1 MTLNSSCY
9 TQDMQPEQESNY
21 WQTAPEPQS
30 EVPAQTAPGSEITEQ
45 PATGAK
51 LPDQP
56 LTWQAS
62 EFVHHEKGG
71 MWFLVLAAVAA
82 VLLVIDIF
90 LIRSWTFGVLIVV
103 MTLAMMVVA
112 RRPPR
117 QVNYA
122 LSSHGLAIDEK
133 HFSFHDFR
141 AFGVVPEGAFYS
153 IRLVPNKRFMP
164 MVSVYFPTEQGEE
177 IVDIFGSVL
186 PMEHI
191 ERDPIDKFVE
201 KIRF

>member
-1 MTLNSSCY
+1 
-9 TQDMQPEQESNY
+9 MQPESDSNY
-21 WQTAPEPQS
+21 WQPSPEPQPEATLQDTS
-30 EVPAQTAPGSEITEQ
+30 APQQPEPAPSGTT
-45 PATGAK
+45 

-71 MWFLVLAAVAA
+71 LWFVGLALVAA
-82 VLLVIDIF
+82 VLLVIDVF
-90 LIRSWTFGVLIVV
+90 LIQSWTFGVLIVV
-103 MTLAMMVVA
+103 MAAAMMIVA
-112 RRPPR
+112 SRPPK
-117 QVNYA
+117 QVNYS
-122 LSSHGLAIDEK
+122 LSAQGLIIDEK
-133 HFSFHDFR
+133 SFSFHDFR

-164 MVSVYFPTEQGEE
+164 MVSVYFPTEQGEQ
-177 IVDIFGSVL
+177 IVDIFGAVL
-186 PMEHI
+186 PMQHI

>member
-1 MTLNSSCY
+1 
-9 TQDMQPEQESNY
+9 MQPESDPNY
-21 WQTAPEPQS
+21 WQPSPEPQS
-30 EVPAQTAPGSEITEQ
+30 EAPSQDVPATALSEPIPSGTQ
-45 PATGAK
+45 

-71 MWFLVLAAVAA
+71 LWFVGLALVAA
-82 VLLVIDIF
+82 VLLAVDVF
-90 LIRSWTFGVLIVV
+90 LIQSWTFGVLIVV
-103 MTLAMMVVA
+103 MTAAMMIVA
-112 RRPPR
+112 GRPPK
-117 QVNYA
+117 QVNYS
-122 LSSHGLAIDEK
+122 LSAQGLLIDEK
-133 HFSFHDFR
+133 SFSFHDFR

-164 MVSVYFPTEQGEE
+164 MVSVYFPTEQGEQ

-186 PMEHI
+186 PMQHI
-191 ERDPIDKFVE
+191 GRDPIDKFVE